1 MRRAANRCEQQ
12 HAEFKVEDG
21 DLLTSVLVKL
31 TTPDPYD
38 LTDIDLSEYKGIVA
52 PWNTWRAVEE
62 QCAALAATLMMPP
75 T

>member
-1 MRRAANRCEQQ
+1 MRRCCRRKFPQRYLWVA
-12 HAEFKVEDG
+12 
-21 DLLTSVLVKL
+21 
-31 TTPDPYD
+31 TPDPYD

>member
-1 MRRAANRCEQQ
+1 LWVA
-12 HAEFKVEDG
+12 
-21 DLLTSVLVKL
+21 
-31 TTPDPYD
+31 TPDPYD